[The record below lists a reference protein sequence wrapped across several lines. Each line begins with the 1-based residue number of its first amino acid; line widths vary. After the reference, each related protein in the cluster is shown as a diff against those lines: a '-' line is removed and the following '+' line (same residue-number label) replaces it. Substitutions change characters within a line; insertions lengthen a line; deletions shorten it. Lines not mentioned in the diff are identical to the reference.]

1 MKIRRLKIFQQLLIV
16 FLIAVLLPLF
26 ITTLVVTNVNQQAVR
41 AQLRY
46 SAIITADNVYQRLN
60 LLVKSKKE
68 IDVKSISKEL
78 FKYLVNDQ
86 RQVYIIDSKKNII
99 ISYNADK
106 ELFKTL
112 LPELPKTYK
121 FDDPIIFGH
130 YKNLPNVFLKLKEPD
145 WAIIVATPQEQISY
159 GIISARNK
167 IITAIVVA
175 GFFIIVLGL
184 LYTYSLNAN
193 FKQLIKAIS
202 AIASGNY
209 RRRMRLIK
217 DFFTPQEFA
226 YLVEKFNDMAS
237 RIDESYNELCKLDK
251 LKSNLIDTISHE
263 FRTPLTSIRG
273 YASRLLRNDINLD
286 EETRIKSL
294 KIIKQQAERFSRLV
308 DDLLVVPEIES
319 ELLRVFPQNISL
331 KDIFEDCIL
340 SLQHKQTRKIK
351 LNISENFPDVYA
363 DPDRLTQVI
372 INILDNALKYSPEG
386 SVITVNIAEQQG
398 KALVE
403 IHNQCESISEEKL
416 GKLFEKFTRLEE
428 DLTRTT
434 RGTGL
439 GLFIVKGLIN
449 AMGGEIFLKGDDGFT
464 VSFSV
469 PYSAEE

>member
-1 MKIRRLKIFQQLLIV
+1 MKIRRLKIFQQMLIV
-16 FLIAVLLPLF
+16 FLVAVLLPLF
-26 ITTLVVTNVNQQAVR
+26 ITTLIVTNVNRQAVR
-41 AQLRY
+41 EQLRY
-46 SAIITADNVYQRLN
+46 SAIITADSVYQRLN
-60 LLVKSKKE
+60 LLMNEKKQ
-68 IDVKSISKEL
+68 IDIKSIKEDL
-78 FKYLVNDQ
+78 FKYLINDK
-86 RQVYIIDSKKNII
+86 RQVYIIDSEKNII
-99 ISYNADK
+99 ISYNGDEK
-106 ELFKTL
+106 LFKTL

-121 FDDPIIFGH
+121 TEDPIIFGEH
-130 YKNLPNVFLKLKEPD
+130 KNLPNVFLKLKEPD
-145 WAIIVATPQEQISY
+145 WAIIVATPEELISY
-159 GIISARNK
+159 GIINARNK

-193 FKQLIKAIS
+193 IKQLLKAIS

-237 RIDESYNELCKLDK
+237 KIDESYDELCKLDK

-273 YASRLLRNDINLD
+273 YTSRLLRNDINLD
-286 EETRIKSL
+286 EETRTKSL

-308 DDLLVVPEIES
+308 DDLLVIPEIES

-331 KDIFEDCIL
+331 KDILEDCIL
-340 SLQHKQTRKIK
+340 SVQHKQTRKIN
-351 LNISENFPDVYA
+351 LNIGENFPDVYA

-372 INILDNALKYSPEG
+372 INLLDNALKYSPEG
-386 SVITVNIAEQQG
+386 SVITVNITEQQD
-398 KALVE
+398 KAIIE
-403 IHNQCESISEEKL
+403 IHNECEAIAEDKL
-416 GKLFEKFTRLEE
+416 EKLFEKFTRLEE

-439 GLFIVKGLIN
+439 GLFIVKGLIQ
-449 AMGGEIFLKGDDGFT
+449 AMGGDISLKANDGFT
-464 VSFSV
+464 VRFTI
-469 PYSAEE
+469 PFCT